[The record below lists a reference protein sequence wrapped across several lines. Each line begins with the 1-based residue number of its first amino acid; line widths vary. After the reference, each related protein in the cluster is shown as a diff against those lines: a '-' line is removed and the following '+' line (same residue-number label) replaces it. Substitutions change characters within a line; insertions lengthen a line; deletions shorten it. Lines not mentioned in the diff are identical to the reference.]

1 MRIINTRLI
10 EMLPEL
16 RVFLD
21 VDVDGLELA
30 QLEAYI
36 GRSRTVLVYCSSG
49 YFQSRNCMR
58 ELRAAVAARTPLVA
72 LMESEPSHGGLTMAE
87 VRRQLAQVQESY
99 DRWRFVGGP
108 SSSELVSALFAH
120 EPIEWNR
127 LGPYQD
133 ATLRLI
139 AERLLPSVA
148 PGSTYVRAE
157 RTSMRRAHGV
167 QYGPGEVVVFCSA
180 HNLGVA
186 ELMAELTKA
195 TGVRLAV
202 RGEVG
207 DLARCDCCIVYLHA
221 RTWDAATRDALAAE
235 VSQAIATGTPLLLA
249 HEMPGLDDDDER
261 HACAFSDLFAES
273 ATPEELRRRGI
284 YAKVAVP
291 LKGGALRPVG
301 MALLAKELVAAAGDR
316 ARGSD
321 GLGASARLRQWV
333 GRLCGHRHGAD
344 AASSDGQ
351 QLLVSK
357 GGRQIVVPSERVRA
371 VELSSVLSGR

>member
-16 RVFLD
+16 SVFLD

-58 ELRAAVAARTPLVA
+58 ELRAAVASRTPLVA
-72 LMESEPSHGGLTMAE
+72 LIESEPSHGGLTMAE

-157 RTSMRRAHGV
+157 RTSTRRTHGV
-167 QYGPGEVVVFCSA
+167 QHDPGEVVVFCSA
-180 HNLGVA
+180 HNLGAA

-249 HEMPGLDDDDER
+249 HEMPGLDDDGER
-261 HACAFSDLFAES
+261 HACAFGDLFAES
-273 ATPEELRRRGI
+273 ATPAELLVSGI

-301 MALLAKELVAAAGDR
+301 IALLAKEVAAAAGDR
-316 ARGSD
+316 VRGSD
-321 GLGASARLRQWV
+321 SGDASARLRQWV
-333 GRLCGHRHGAD
+333 GRLCDHRHGN